1 MVFKAAFFF
10 VSVLFIQVLILVR
23 VIMLFSCSLSLD
35 RTVVVSTYQA
45 AARGAISGGSS
56 SVSNNGGSL
65 IVTSVGPVVPSGISV
80 ASALDLYG
88 ELAVSG
94 GLPFLSAVAFDGQ
107 FPTSGSGSVSY
118 GCGDGTIAITQETG
132 NPYGNNAA
140 SGGLTAS
147 QLGGCG
153 CGKRY

>member
-1 MVFKAAFFF
+1 MVFKAVFFF
-10 VSVLFIQVLILVR
+10 ASVLFIQ
-23 VIMLFSCSLSLD
+23 S
-35 RTVVVSTYQA
+35 
-45 AARGAISGGSS
+45 ISGQNCRRISVPSCGSGSSISSGSS